1 MVKKLFKY
9 EFFSYART
17 LLPINLIL
25 IGISIMGRLIQFLEN
40 DGIPYRILFNSTQL
54 AVGIAI
60 TASLLLTFVI
70 AIVRFYRNLFG
81 AEGYLSFTLPVTP
94 AQHIW
99 VKLATASL
107 FLVITVFSILL
118 SLAIMTAGEYLVEI
132 FKAIGYLLKQ
142 FFDYL
147 KADTV
152 FYLLEFLLALAV
164 SVAYSYLLF
173 YTCIA
178 IGQRSKKNRILMAG
192 LAYFVFYMIG
202 QAIATVLIIILAILD
217 SSTELLY
224 HTLCWIV
231 KNPIPSV
238 HIVFIASIV
247 IYAALSVACFCFTHY
262 TVKHKLNLE

>member
-25 IGISIMGRLIQFLEN
+25 IGISIMGRLSQFLEN
-40 DGIPYRILFNSTQL
+40 DGLPYRILFNSTQL

-60 TASLLLTFVI
+60 AASLLLTFVI

-81 AEGYLSFTLPVTP
+81 AEGYLTFTLPVTP

-99 VKLATASL
+99 IKLATASL
-107 FLVITVFSILL
+107 FLVITIFSILL

-132 FKAIGYLLKQ
+132 FKAIGYILKQ

-147 KADTV
+147 KADAV

-164 SVAYSYLLF
+164 SVIYAYLLC

-192 LAYFVFYMIG
+192 LAYFIFYMIS
-202 QAIATVLIIILAILD
+202 QAVSTVLVIIFVVLGNIGALD
-217 SSTELLY
+217 DIVL
-224 HTLCWIV
+224 WIAE
-231 KNPIPSV
+231 NPIPTV
-238 HIVFIASIV
+238 HIAFIANIV